1 MSIFLSRLNYTK
13 IAFMLL
19 EAKLLLDEVATEVLQ
34 DMGSLSGGYG
44 RIWENMGG
52 YGGIWER
59 RRWFVRNE

>member
-1 MSIFLSRLNYTK
+1 
-13 IAFMLL
+13 MLL
-19 EAKLLLDEVATEVLQ
+19 EAKLLLDEVTTEVLQ